1 MIITEKQKERL
12 DYALM
17 CIRDHGGSISR
28 KQLTEILVKKFE
40 VERTTISRFLAAQIE
55 AKALYEVNKIIYASD
70 DLALAF

>member
-1 MIITEKQKERL
+1 
-12 DYALM
+12 M

-40 VERTTISRFLAAQIE
+40 VERTTVSRFLTTQIE
-55 AKALYEVNKIIYASD
+55 AKALYEVNKMIQASD

>member
-55 AKALYEVNKIIYASD
+55 AKALYEVNKMIHASD
-70 DLALAF
+70 ETALAF